1 MFSGSSTSGITNNTP
16 SYTNKYTKEMEKLDK
31 ELTAEGLQI
40 ERLSDQQKRDY
51 VNSLSAS
58 DYQRLTQYRDAG
70 YSFGSAKALLE
81 LEKQRDNPTNV

>member
-16 SYTNKYTKEMEKLDK
+16 SYTNKYTKEMEQLDK
-31 ELTAEGLQI
+31 ELKDEGLII

-51 VNSLSAS
+51 VNSLSES
-58 DYQRLTQYRDAG
+58 DYQRLNQYRDAG

-81 LEKQRDNPTNV
+81 LERQRNGTTNV